1 MLFLPVIPHVGIGPL
16 KLGMSPEQILVTINQ
31 LRYQWTRPDKSKI
44 QISEYKS
51 EDLLLRYMDHD
62 SFFMVRYKD
71 DQAVEITIDNSL
83 KELADITLFDIN
95 IFETPVE
102 QLVADLKQF
111 SAYTYDSDD
120 EDLSTEYIFQDIGV
134 RLWREHPFHKKL
146 LLDKAY
152 MKEMKLVID
161 DMFQYLYFEM
171 VGVM

>member
-44 QISEYKS
+44 LITQDNG
-51 EDLLLRYMDHD
+51 EDVLLRYMDHD

-71 DQAVEITIDNSL
+71 DQAIEINIHKQL
-83 KELADITLFDIN
+83 KELANITLFDIN
-95 IFETPVE
+95 VFETPVE

-146 LLDKAY
+146 FLDKAY